1 METRWEEFWWN
12 HITGPNVVVSSVVS
26 ALLNGK
32 MVVLKVPSDLPWRH
46 SMRSAVHTAFSE
58 RSDCS
63 DVVTELI
70 DLRNENARQM
80 QPGRFIL
87 DRFATPTI
95 SRGYREKSKVTVQDY
110 ISAKDIIKNRIVW
123 IKGIDPGVA
132 GEWIRFCRGFSQ
144 RSAAQGLFVLE
155 VNENTS
161 VTETNL
167 LRVINF
173 SDCVSNYDVQL
184 FNSFVLGNQKQYSDG
199 WKKYIAVCTAAIC
212 GVDAEISQT
221 MLQSLDF
228 RVESPL
234 EGIRQIDQMPDFM
247 RRGEN
252 GSNHVLWH
260 YRNGD
265 MALLEHRL
273 WSAQVQVLFPMIE
286 LERVELIGRYER
298 QIREVLASGGITQ
311 YNQILQEPMDV
322 ELGTLSYLM
331 GAKMEDGFYTLYI
344 PSEEDRKRI
353 RFLHTCRN
361 QLAHAS
367 CCTPEQVEQLLK

>member
-87 DRFATPTI
+87 DRFATPTV

-123 IKGIDPGVA
+123 IKGIDPDVA

>member
-63 DVVTELI
+63 DVVIELI
-70 DLRNENARQM
+70 DLRDENARQM

-95 SRGYREKSKVTVQDY
+95 SRGYREKSKVTVQNY

-123 IKGIDPGVA
+123 IKGIDPDVA

>member
-63 DVVTELI
+63 DVVIELI
-70 DLRNENARQM
+70 DLRNESARQM

-123 IKGIDPGVA
+123 IKGIDPDVA

-331 GAKMEDGFYTLYI
+331 GAKMEDGFYALYI

>member
-63 DVVTELI
+63 DVVIELI

-123 IKGIDPGVA
+123 IKGIDPDVA

-265 MALLEHRL
+265 LALLEHRL

>member
-12 HITGPNVVVSSVVS
+12 YITGPNVVVSSVVS

-63 DVVTELI
+63 DVVIELI
-70 DLRNENARQM
+70 DLRDENARQM

-123 IKGIDPGVA
+123 IKGIDPDVA

-212 GVDAEISQT
+212 GVDAEICQT

-234 EGIRQIDQMPDFM
+234 EGIRKIDQMPDFM

>member
-63 DVVTELI
+63 DVVIELI

-123 IKGIDPGVA
+123 IKGIDPDVA

>member
-12 HITGPNVVVSSVVS
+12 YITGPNVVVSSVVS

-63 DVVTELI
+63 DVVIELI
-70 DLRNENARQM
+70 DLRDENARQM

-123 IKGIDPGVA
+123 IKGIDPDVA

-234 EGIRQIDQMPDFM
+234 EGIRQINQMPDFM

>member
-87 DRFATPTI
+87 DRFATPTV

-123 IKGIDPGVA
+123 IKGIDPDVA

-353 RFLHTCRN
+353 RFLPTCRN

>member
-12 HITGPNVVVSSVVS
+12 HITGPNVVVSNVVS

-63 DVVTELI
+63 DVVIELI
-70 DLRNENARQM
+70 DLRDENARQM

-123 IKGIDPGVA
+123 IKGIDPDVA

-144 RSAAQGLFVLE
+144 RSASQGLFVLE
-155 VNENTS
+155 LNENTS

-286 LERVELIGRYER
+286 LERVELIGRYES
-298 QIREVLASGGITQ
+298 QIREVLAGGGITQ

-331 GAKMEDGFYTLYI
+331 GARMEDGFYTLYI
-344 PSEEDRKRI
+344 PSEEDRERI

>member
-12 HITGPNVVVSSVVS
+12 YITGPNVVVSSVVS

-63 DVVTELI
+63 DMVIELI
-70 DLRNENARQM
+70 DLLDENARQM

-123 IKGIDPGVA
+123 IKGIDPDVA

-184 FNSFVLGNQKQYSDG
+184 FNSFVLGKQKQYSDG

>member
-12 HITGPNVVVSSVVS
+12 HITGPNVVVSNVVS

-63 DVVTELI
+63 DVVIELI
-70 DLRNENARQM
+70 DLRDENARQM

-123 IKGIDPGVA
+123 IKGIDPDVA

-144 RSAAQGLFVLE
+144 RSASQGLFVLE

-286 LERVELIGRYER
+286 LERVELIGRYES
-298 QIREVLASGGITQ
+298 QIREVLAGGGITQ

-331 GAKMEDGFYTLYI
+331 GARMEDGFYTLYI
-344 PSEEDRKRI
+344 PSEEDRERI

>member
-1 METRWEEFWWN
+1 METRWEELWWN
-12 HITGPNVVVSSVVS
+12 YITGPNVVVSSVVS

-63 DVVTELI
+63 DVVIELI
-70 DLRNENARQM
+70 DLRDENARQM

-123 IKGIDPGVA
+123 IKGIDPDVA

-234 EGIRQIDQMPDFM
+234 EGIRQINQMPDFM

>member
-123 IKGIDPGVA
+123 IKGIDPDVA

>member
-63 DVVTELI
+63 DVVIELI
-70 DLRNENARQM
+70 DLRDENARQV

-95 SRGYREKSKVTVQDY
+95 SRGYREKSKVTVQEY

-123 IKGIDPGVA
+123 IKGIDLDVA

-144 RSAAQGLFVLE
+144 RSASQGLFVLE
-155 VNENTS
+155 VNENIS
-161 VTETNL
+161 VAENNL

-199 WKKYIAVCTAAIC
+199 WKKYIAVCTASIC
-212 GVDAEISQT
+212 GIDAEISQI
-221 MLQSLDF
+221 MLQNLDF

-234 EGIRQIDQMPDFM
+234 EGIGQIDQMPDFM

-265 MALLEHRL
+265 IALLEHRL

-286 LERVELIGRYER
+286 LERVELIGRYES

-344 PSEEDRKRI
+344 PSEEDRERI

>member
-63 DVVTELI
+63 DVVIELI
-70 DLRNENARQM
+70 DLRDENARQV

-95 SRGYREKSKVTVQDY
+95 SRGYREKSKVTVQEY

-123 IKGIDPGVA
+123 IKGIDPDVA

-144 RSAAQGLFVLE
+144 RSASQGLFVLE
-155 VNENTS
+155 VNENIS
-161 VTETNL
+161 VSENNL

-199 WKKYIAVCTAAIC
+199 WKKYIAVCTASIC
-212 GVDAEISQT
+212 GIDAEISQI

-234 EGIRQIDQMPDFM
+234 EGIGQIDQMPDFM

-286 LERVELIGRYER
+286 LERVELIGRYES

-322 ELGTLSYLM
+322 ELGTLSYLL

-344 PSEEDRKRI
+344 PSEEDRERI

>member
-12 HITGPNVVVSSVVS
+12 YITGPNVVVSSVVS

-63 DVVTELI
+63 DMVIELI
-70 DLRNENARQM
+70 DLRDENARQM

-123 IKGIDPGVA
+123 IKGIDPDVA

-247 RRGEN
+247 HRGEN

>member
-12 HITGPNVVVSSVVS
+12 YITGPNVVVSSVVS

-63 DVVTELI
+63 DVVIELI
-70 DLRNENARQM
+70 DLRDENARQM

-123 IKGIDPGVA
+123 IKGIDPDVA

-184 FNSFVLGNQKQYSDG
+184 FNSFVLGKQKQYSDG

>member
-12 HITGPNVVVSSVVS
+12 HITGPNVVVSNVVS

-63 DVVTELI
+63 DVVIELI
-70 DLRNENARQM
+70 DLRDENARQM

-123 IKGIDPGVA
+123 IKGIDPDVA

-286 LERVELIGRYER
+286 LERVELIGRYES
-298 QIREVLASGGITQ
+298 QIREVLAGGGITQ

-331 GAKMEDGFYTLYI
+331 GARMEDGFYTLYI
-344 PSEEDRKRI
+344 PSEEDRERI

>member
-123 IKGIDPGVA
+123 IKGIDPDVA

-155 VNENTS
+155 VNGNTS

>member
-26 ALLNGK
+26 ALLDGK

-63 DVVTELI
+63 DVVIELI

-123 IKGIDPGVA
+123 IKGIDPDVA

>member
-12 HITGPNVVVSSVVS
+12 YITGPNVVVSSVVS

-63 DVVTELI
+63 DVVIELI
-70 DLRNENARQM
+70 DLRDENARQM

-123 IKGIDPGVA
+123 IKGIDPDIA

>member
-63 DVVTELI
+63 DVVIELI
-70 DLRNENARQM
+70 DLRDENARQV

-95 SRGYREKSKVTVQDY
+95 SRGYREKSKVTVQEY

-123 IKGIDPGVA
+123 IKGIDLDVA

-144 RSAAQGLFVLE
+144 RSASQGLFVLE
-155 VNENTS
+155 VNENIS
-161 VTETNL
+161 VAENNL

-199 WKKYIAVCTAAIC
+199 WKKYIAVCTASIC
-212 GVDAEISQT
+212 GIDAEISQI
-221 MLQSLDF
+221 MLQKLDF

-234 EGIRQIDQMPDFM
+234 EGIGQIDQMPDFM

-265 MALLEHRL
+265 IALLEHRL

-286 LERVELIGRYER
+286 LERVELIGRYES

-344 PSEEDRKRI
+344 PSEEDRERI

-367 CCTPEQVEQLLK
+367 CCTQEQVEQLLK

>member
-12 HITGPNVVVSSVVS
+12 YITGPNVVVSSVVS

-63 DVVTELI
+63 DVVIELI
-70 DLRNENARQM
+70 DLRDENARQM

-123 IKGIDPGVA
+123 IKGIDPDVA

-212 GVDAEISQT
+212 GVDAEICQT

>member
-32 MVVLKVPSDLPWRH
+32 MVVPSDLPWRH

-63 DVVTELI
+63 DVVIELI

-123 IKGIDPGVA
+123 IKGIDPDVA

>member
-12 HITGPNVVVSSVVS
+12 YITGPNVVVSSVVS

-63 DVVTELI
+63 DMVIELI
-70 DLRNENARQM
+70 DLRDENARQM

-123 IKGIDPGVA
+123 IKGIDPDVA

-286 LERVELIGRYER
+286 LERVDLIGRYER

>member
-26 ALLNGK
+26 ALLDGK

-63 DVVTELI
+63 DVVIELI

-123 IKGIDPGVA
+123 IKGIDPDVA

-322 ELGTLSYLM
+322 ELGTLSYWM

>member
-12 HITGPNVVVSSVVS
+12 NITGPNVVVSSVVS

-63 DVVTELI
+63 DVVIELI

-123 IKGIDPGVA
+123 IKGIDPDVA

-331 GAKMEDGFYTLYI
+331 GAKMEDGFYALYI

>member
-26 ALLNGK
+26 ALRNGK

-63 DVVTELI
+63 DVVIELI
-70 DLRNENARQM
+70 DLRDENARQV

-95 SRGYREKSKVTVQDY
+95 SRGYREKSKVTVQEY

-123 IKGIDPGVA
+123 IKGIDPDVA

-144 RSAAQGLFVLE
+144 RSASQGLFVLE
-155 VNENTS
+155 VNENIS
-161 VTETNL
+161 VAENNL

-199 WKKYIAVCTAAIC
+199 WKKYIAVCTASIC
-212 GVDAEISQT
+212 GIDAEISQI

-234 EGIRQIDQMPDFM
+234 EGIGQIDQMPDFM

-286 LERVELIGRYER
+286 LERVELIGRYES

-322 ELGTLSYLM
+322 ELGTLSYLL

-344 PSEEDRKRI
+344 PSEEDRERI

>member
-63 DVVTELI
+63 DVVIELI

-123 IKGIDPGVA
+123 IKGIDPDVA

-286 LERVELIGRYER
+286 LERVELIERYER

>member
-12 HITGPNVVVSSVVS
+12 YITGPNVVVSSVVS

-63 DVVTELI
+63 DVVIELI
-70 DLRNENARQM
+70 DLRDENARQM

-123 IKGIDPGVA
+123 IKGIDPDVA

-144 RSAAQGLFVLE
+144 RSAAQGVFVLE

>member
-12 HITGPNVVVSSVVS
+12 YITGPNVVVSSVVS

-63 DVVTELI
+63 DMVIELI
-70 DLRNENARQM
+70 DLRDENARQM

-123 IKGIDPGVA
+123 IKGIDPDVA

-184 FNSFVLGNQKQYSDG
+184 FNSFVLGKQKQYSDG

>member
-12 HITGPNVVVSSVVS
+12 YITGPNVVVSSVVS

-63 DVVTELI
+63 DVVIELI
-70 DLRNENARQM
+70 DLRDENARQM

-123 IKGIDPGVA
+123 IKGIDPDVA

-184 FNSFVLGNQKQYSDG
+184 FNSFVLGKQKQYSDG

-344 PSEEDRKRI
+344 PSEEDRKGF

>member
-110 ISAKDIIKNRIVW
+110 ISAKDIKNRIVW
-123 IKGIDPGVA
+123 IKVIDPDVA

>member
-63 DVVTELI
+63 DVVIELI

-87 DRFATPTI
+87 DRFATPTV

-123 IKGIDPGVA
+123 IKGIDPDVA

>member
-173 SDCVSNYDVQL
+173 SDCVSNYYVQL

>member
-63 DVVTELI
+63 DVVIELI
-70 DLRNENARQM
+70 DLRDENARQV

-95 SRGYREKSKVTVQDY
+95 SRGYREKSKVTVQEY

-123 IKGIDPGVA
+123 IKGIDLDVA

-144 RSAAQGLFVLE
+144 RSASQGLFVLE
-155 VNENTS
+155 VNENIS
-161 VTETNL
+161 VAENNL

-199 WKKYIAVCTAAIC
+199 WKKYIAVCTASIC
-212 GVDAEISQT
+212 GIDAEISQI
-221 MLQSLDF
+221 MLQNLDF

-234 EGIRQIDQMPDFM
+234 EGIGQIDQMPDFM

-265 MALLEHRL
+265 IALLEHRL

-286 LERVELIGRYER
+286 LERVELIGRYES
-298 QIREVLASGGITQ
+298 QIRDVLASGGITQ

-344 PSEEDRKRI
+344 PSEEDRERI